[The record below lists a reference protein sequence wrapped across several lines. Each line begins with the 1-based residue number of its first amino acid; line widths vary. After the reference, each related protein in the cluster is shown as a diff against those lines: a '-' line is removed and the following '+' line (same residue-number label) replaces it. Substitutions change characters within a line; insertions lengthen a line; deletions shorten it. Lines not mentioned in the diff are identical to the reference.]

1 MTHSCLKDLNSIT
14 EQIIGAGFRVS
25 NQLGCG
31 FREKIY
37 ERALELELRA
47 TNLHVERQ
55 KKINI
60 EYRNVLVGNFVADIV
75 VEDSVLVELK
85 TVKELDDTH
94 LAQALNY
101 LRVTQ
106 LPICLL
112 LNFSY
117 QKVQIKRITL

>member
-112 LNFSY
+112 LNFAY